1 MNYRMRRQG
10 EDLGVFTLEELRRH
24 RESGEL
30 TGGEYIQ
37 GEGMPDWQPLDLVLQ
52 QGYRVVPPPLPL
64 SVSKG
69 GLNPGAIWLMVVVG
83 VIVFVAFCVFVG
95 LSFQRGYQSAINS
108 ARTRR
113 SLNQS
118 RPEAMTA
125 ASKPVTW
132 TTNTLTT
139 QDIQKRGREFRIR
152 QWLEGYEKRGQ
163 HNPACNA
170 GVTQYLQTWIARN
183 YGGPEATNSISIE
196 RVTEQLAAD
205 TNCIDP
211 LVLTVVANNSR
222 HSSNIISRLERALD
236 MFPQSNH
243 KAYPR
248 LYATVVL
255 AGYLS
260 HQPARVGALDRA
272 ALEWLGKCFADGS
285 FTPADQQEIANIFVN
300 GWGDD
305 FLKRN
310 GAAICKIMQEA
321 GPAYQ
326 WLALTLEGEHH
337 ITEAWKARGDGY
349 ANSVTQQ
356 GWQDFHSHLAAAR
369 KSLTEAWTLQPGFPL
384 APCRMM
390 AVSLGESGID
400 EMRVWFDR
408 TLAAQVDCPE
418 AWSEM
423 RWGLRPRWYGN
434 ETAMLALGKT
444 AINTGRFDTDVPRKF
459 VDCVYD
465 VESEMHLSA
474 GHHIYGRSDVWPDLQ
489 RVYEGYLR
497 QAQPYPQRLQE
508 WQTAYA
514 VIACFAGKYDVA
526 RNQLEALN
534 WKPQPGILA
543 QWKLDATLWPLEIA
557 ARTGPLGKEIS
568 NAETAYQN
576 KDKDFIEALKQY
588 KNLNSAA
595 GADER
600 TGEFIHRRLASLQP
614 EQPSLQSQFIHPQ
627 PYQSIPPPATN

>member
-10 EDLGVFTLEELRRH
+10 VDLGVFTLEELRRR

-108 ARTRR
+108 ARSRR

-152 QWLEGYEKRGQ
+152 QWLEGYEKRGR
-163 HNPACNA
+163 HNPACDA
-170 GVTQYLQTWIARN
+170 GVAQYLQTWIARN

-260 HQPARVGALDRA
+260 HQPDRVGVLDRA

-285 FTPADQQEIANIFVN
+285 FTPADQQEIADIFVN

-305 FLKRN
+305 FFKRN
-310 GAAICKIMQEA
+310 GDAVCKIMQEA
-321 GPAYQ
+321 GPVHQ

-337 ITEAWKARGDGY
+337 ITEAWKARGNGY
-349 ANSVTQQ
+349 ANTVTQQ
-356 GWQDFHSHLAAAR
+356 GWQDFTATSR
-369 KSLTEAWTLQPGFPL
+369 RRPKI
-384 APCRMM
+384 PCQS
-390 AVSLGESGID
+390 VD
-400 EMRVWFDR
+400 P
-408 TLAAQVDCPE
+408 AAQL
-418 AWSEM
+418 SS
-423 RWGLRPRWYGN
+423 G
-434 ETAMLALGKT
+434 ALPHDDG
-444 AINTGRFDTDVPRKF
+444 V
-459 VDCVYD
+459 
-465 VESEMHLSA
+465 A
-474 GHHIYGRSDVWPDLQ
+474 G
-489 RVYEGYLR
+489 
-497 QAQPYPQRLQE
+497 
-508 WQTAYA
+508 
-514 VIACFAGKYDVA
+514 
-526 RNQLEALN
+526 
-534 WKPQPGILA
+534 
-543 QWKLDATLWPLEIA
+543 
-557 ARTGPLGKEIS
+557 
-568 NAETAYQN
+568 
-576 KDKDFIEALKQY
+576 
-588 KNLNSAA
+588 
-595 GADER
+595 
-600 TGEFIHRRLASLQP
+600 
-614 EQPSLQSQFIHPQ
+614 
-627 PYQSIPPPATN
+627 